1 MTRFLCRS
9 VLAIMAM
16 AAPVRAEQKVLRVVP
31 QNDIVLLDPVFGT
44 ALVSMI
50 SGLMI
55 YESLFAWD
63 SAMRPQPQM
72 VASWSSTPDGL
83 VWRFTLRDGLRFHD
97 GQAVTTADVVT
108 SLRRWMAGGGDGRDA
123 GDRCQ
128 DVRNQAASAVPR
140 HAARAGGGTCTV
152 RRHHEGAGHSAGAQ
166 AGDNGDRL
174 RSVPVCGE

>member
-1 MTRFLCRS
+1 MTRFLCRL
-9 VLAIMAM
+9 VLAITAM

-83 VWRFTLRDGLRFHD
+83 GWRLTP
-97 GQAVTTADVVT
+97 
-108 SLRRWMAGGGDGRDA
+108 S
-123 GDRCQ
+123 
-128 DVRNQAASAVPR
+128 
-140 HAARAGGGTCTV
+140 
-152 RRHHEGAGHSAGAQ
+152 
-166 AGDNGDRL
+166 
-174 RSVPVCGE
+174 